1 MDQTGL
7 FISIL
12 CTFVLGLEIYTCTC
26 LRSERDLDYKSRKTA
41 KSELCIGQ
49 TTLRLAPCDSV
60 EKYVK
65 LLLPKTLTYDDIQV
79 GTFSE
84 QNLLLSITN
93 VSFS

>member
-1 MDQTGL
+1 M
-7 FISIL
+7 
-12 CTFVLGLEIYTCTC
+12 
-26 LRSERDLDYKSRKTA
+26 
-41 KSELCIGQ
+41 CIGQ